1 MKEHFE
7 TILKEA
13 YAKGKEALLACKPKP
28 VHFYPADLVGKP
40 LGSGSIEA
48 EGNCGGAYIRGILH
62 NSDIYKFFSKEG
74 KKEGLG
80 VNAQYI
86 YGNDIVLRKDVYKG
100 YTLHFQTK
108 LFYNGQSHE
117 RYKAFYE
124 SAAKVLNEN
133 GTKCFVR
140 DYLT

>member
-13 YAKGKEALLACKPKP
+13 YAKGKEALLTCKPKP
-28 VHFYPADLVGKP
+28 MYFYPADLGGAP
-40 LGSGSIEA
+40 TGTGSIVT

-74 KKEGLG
+74 KKEGVG
-80 VNAQYI
+80 ANAQYT
-86 YGNDIVLRKDVYKG
+86 YGNNIVLRKDVYKG
-100 YTLHFQTK
+100 YTLHFPTK
-108 LFYNGQSHE
+108 SFYSGQSHE

-124 SAAKVLNEN
+124 EAAKVLNDN